1 MTSMEESCDAVKR
14 FAVFAVNAP
23 AKRSY
28 ASALRDNQARAT
40 HRAIVT
46 AAAELFQRY
55 GYAATTVDAIAAA
68 AGVSR
73 KTVFASGGSKF
84 ALLKDA
90 FDWSLVGDDEPI
102 PMADREPVQRI
113 IVTTVPAE
121 AVRLWAEMITDTAT
135 RAAPMGAVL
144 VAAAQ
149 VDADA
154 ADMLRISDGHRLDG
168 ARAFV
173 AHLASIGGLRPG
185 LDRSEAA
192 DLCWLA
198 MDAGPYLRLVT
209 ERGWSPDRYRR
220 WLTAAVSRELLERV

>member
-1 MTSMEESCDAVKR
+1 M
-14 FAVFAVNAP
+14 
-23 AKRSY
+23 
-28 ASALRDNQARAT
+28 
-40 HRAIVT
+40 
-46 AAAELFQRY
+46 
-55 GYAATTVDAIAAA
+55 
-68 AGVSR
+68 
-73 KTVFASGGSKF
+73 
-84 ALLKDA
+84 
-90 FDWSLVGDDEPI
+90 
-102 PMADREPVQRI
+102 QRI
-113 IVTTVPAE
+113 IATTVPAE

-198 MDAGPYLRLVT
+198 MDAGPYLRLVKA
-209 ERGWSPDRYRR
+209 RGWSPDRYRR
-220 WLTAAVSRELLERV
+220 WLTAAVSRELLEWA